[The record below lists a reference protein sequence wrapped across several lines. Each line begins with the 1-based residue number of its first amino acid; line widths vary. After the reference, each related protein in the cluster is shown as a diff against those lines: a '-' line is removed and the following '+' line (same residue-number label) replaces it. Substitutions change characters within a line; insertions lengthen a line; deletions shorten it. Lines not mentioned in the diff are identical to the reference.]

1 MKANLSLSPQV
12 SVVASLRVRIFVS
25 KTHYIYTLYIYT
37 FCREPIKIH
46 FKDED
51 SGSCSLRETAVAGGV
66 AVALVLIVSIATVAA
81 ITVCLRKDLC
91 CTVRCLRMLLHA
103 LLMT

>member
-1 MKANLSLSPQV
+1 M
-12 SVVASLRVRIFVS
+12 
-25 KTHYIYTLYIYT
+25 
-37 FCREPIKIH
+37 
-46 FKDED
+46 
-51 SGSCSLRETAVAGGV
+51 AGGV